1 MKQLVVALF
10 SLFMVAGAANADQP
24 LGICKGDY
32 ALCAASP
39 STPTG
44 RTIVVNGKRFREGMA
59 VCPVLNGAAIANLKL
74 MNRKINADGSCD
86 TPDHTNKT
94 VWSLFGVPAETQYPQ
109 APTWAVAPAQ
119 FRSFTI
125 GTTPET
131 GMSNQWS
138 FPCQVQAQPVNGAKL
153 ASCYGPIMESPWTSN
168 HVKPGQIGFTQA
180 APGSV
185 YPVGGNA
192 ISLDGVRSSSETTTE
207 KK

>member
-1 MKQLVVALF
+1 MKNLAIALAILLTAGSSAPAF
-10 SLFMVAGAANADQP
+10 AGAP
-24 LGICKGDY
+24 LGICKGEY

-44 RTIVVNGKRFREGMA
+44 KMMTVNGKKFREGMA
-59 VCPVLNGAAIANLKL
+59 VCPVLNGSAIANLKL
-74 MNRKINADGSCD
+74 MNRTVKADGSCD
-86 TPDHTNKT
+86 TPDHTPKT
-94 VWSLFGVPAETQYPQ
+94 VWSLFGVPPETSYPQ

-153 ASCYGPIMESPWTSN
+153 ASCYGPIMESPWTSR
-168 HVKPGQIGFTQA
+168 HVKPGQLGFTQA
-180 APGSV
+180 APGAI

-192 ISLDGVRSSSETTTE
+192 INLDAIN
-207 KK
+207 K